1 MSSTP
6 NFRQPGPSGM
16 SGAMPPRLQLV
27 GITKRYP
34 AVVANSDVALTVQ
47 PGEIHAVLGE
57 NGAGK
62 STLMKIIYG
71 SVKPDEGP
79 GQCRNFHARCGGR
92 RGMEKR
98 PVPWWLCC

>member
-16 SGAMPPRLQLV
+16 SGAMPPRLQLG

-47 PGEIHAVLGE
+47 PRSSR
-57 NGAGK
+57 
-62 STLMKIIYG
+62 STCS
-71 SVKPDEGP
+71 SV
-79 GQCRNFHARCGGR
+79 RSGGTLPSATGWPR
-92 RGMEKR
+92 RKNCKGL
-98 PVPWWLCC
+98 VVI